1 MALFGSK
8 EKKTTTAKKIRPTV
22 LRVQNVAK
30 ELLALAKSYE
40 VKVDSIDFNILE
52 VQTYTRVNEEKKEAE
67 WEEIAPDEVYEL
79 DDATALLNHEFE
91 IKQMYEV
98 EFFTK
103 KIDNNPFHNFNV
115 AVGAN
120 ATKCKVYLSIKE
132 GTSVS
137 YSSYVEE
144 KLKTHINKA
153 KLRAGIL
160 INIFDEMLDDVV
172 SKLIAQIRVEEN
184 TVYQKNETILI
195 AQSHEPTLT
204 INDELIL
211 HYDDSEDDIDENK
224 KIDYA
229 SRGFIKAVQKDE
241 ALIEYIKAQLGK
253 PGRNCRGEYM
263 APKETEVTCTPTFTV
278 DETIREVDS
287 PNNIEYIANENGYVT
302 FEGNVY
308 GIKTDVDIG
317 EISFKTTGN
326 ITSGVNSNVSINVSE
341 KDIEKDAI
349 GMGMEVEVTEIDIEG
364 NVGSNAKLTAV
375 RAKISGQIHKSA
387 EVRADKLELNVHK
400 GKAYGKHIN
409 IERLEHGIV
418 DGDKVE
424 IVQALGGN
432 IRAHEITLEICA
444 SHVKATASKFIEIKK
459 MQGSENTFIIDPL
472 VKKSTM
478 NESNDNSKVIQ
489 LLERELRDIKNEI
502 EICDK
507 KIKDGTAAFN
517 DIKKRLIHYKKNGIK
532 MPSSFVTKYKQFQQL
547 QVQLEGRREAHSL
560 KKSDLEIAM
569 SQKSVFQSDITDARI
584 INRGGWKGF
593 NEIIFKLV
601 DPPIDISY
609 KPVEGSSGKVFGLVQ
624 IGEGEYDIQVIDE

>member
-8 EKKTTTAKKIRPTV
+8 EKKTTTSKKIRPTV
-22 LRVQNVAK
+22 LRVQNVAR

-40 VKVDSIDFNILE
+40 VKVDSIDFNVLE
-52 VQTYTRVNEEKKEAE
+52 VQTYTRVNVEKKEAE

-79 DDATALLNHEFE
+79 DDATALLNPEFE

-98 EFFTK
+98 EFFSRKT
-103 KIDNNPFHNFNV
+103 DNNPFHNFNV

-132 GTSVS
+132 GTSIA

-144 KLKTHINKA
+144 NLKMHINKA

-160 INIFDEMLDDVV
+160 INIFDEMLDDVI
-172 SKLIAQIRVEEN
+172 SKLIAHIRVEEN
-184 TVYQKNETILI
+184 TLYQKNETILI
-195 AQSHEPTLT
+195 AQSHEPTLS

-211 HYDDSEDDIDENK
+211 HYDEDEEEIDEHK
-224 KIDYA
+224 KMDYA

-241 ALIEYIKAQLGK
+241 VLIEYVKAQLGK

-263 APKETEVTCTPTFTV
+263 APKETEVTSTPTFTV

-287 PNNIEYIANENGYVT
+287 PKNIEFLANENGYVT
-302 FEGNVY
+302 FEGNIY

-375 RAKISGQIHKSA
+375 RAKISGQTHKSA
-387 EVRADKLELNVHK
+387 EVRADKLDINVHK
-400 GKAYGKHIN
+400 GKAYGKHIH

-418 DGDKVE
+418 DGDEVE
-424 IVQALGGN
+424 IAQALGGN
-432 IRAHEITLEICA
+432 IRAHEITLDVCA

-459 MQGSENTFIIDPL
+459 MQGSENTFVIDPL
-472 VKKSTM
+472 VKKSAKT
-478 NESNDNSKVIQ
+478 ESNDNSKVIQ
-489 LLERELRDIKNEI
+489 LLERELRDIKNDVEA
-502 EICDK
+502 CNK

-517 DIKKRLIHYKKNGIK
+517 DIRKRLIHYKKNGIK
-532 MPSSFVTKYKQFQQL
+532 MPNSFVTKYKQFQQL
-547 QVQLEGRREAHSL
+547 QAQLVGKEEAYSL
-560 KKSDLEIAM
+560 KKNEVQIAM
-569 SQKSVFQSDITDARI
+569 SQKSVFQSDITDARV
-584 INRGGWKGF
+584 INRGRWKGF

-609 KPVEGSSGKVFGLVQ
+609 KPAEGSSDKVFGLVK
-624 IGEGEYDIQVIDE
+624 IGEGEYEIRVVDE